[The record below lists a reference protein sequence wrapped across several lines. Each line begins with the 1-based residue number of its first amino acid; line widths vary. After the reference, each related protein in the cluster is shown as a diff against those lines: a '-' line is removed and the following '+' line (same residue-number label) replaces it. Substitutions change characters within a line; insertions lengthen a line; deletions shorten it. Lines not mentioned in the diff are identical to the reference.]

1 MPLLIHILIIFFI
14 ILIGYQIILANHVI
28 EGLDNANNTSSSTNT
43 ANASYNPYDTN
54 NPNNALILAQQN
66 AGNIDYLKQRFDSI
80 QGVFQQVQ
88 DLSGN
93 VATLQDQVNGL
104 VSAQQ
109 QYATQMTGGTAPE
122 ITGATT
128 SDDTTDGTTDDTS

>member
-1 MPLLIHILIIFFI
+1 MPLLIHILILFFI

-28 EGLDNANNTSSSTNT
+28 EGLDNANNTSSSTNSS
-43 ANASYNPYDTN
+43 NASYNPYDTN

-122 ITGATT
+122 ISGATT